1 MAEESGKKLITP
13 LIFNDEPVG
22 RDETAYFQFEPYADT
37 FARIIAARDTRTP
50 LTIGVHGDWGSGK
63 TTLMRRIQAKL
74 DETKH
79 YKTKPPSFVTVDE
92 RGSAFEATFRPC
104 KTVWF
109 NAWKYGREE
118 ALFVALIEEVLRQ
131 MRRDGAMQALYAEL
145 ADPKQDKLK
154 ISEAVISTLTRV
166 FTAGKLDIDLTAFQT
181 ESRFRT
187 NLAFLD
193 EFQEVFDRLLRW
205 YVARDRTAEGE
216 FDDTKGVLAVFI
228 DDLDRCLPEKTVQVL
243 EAIKLMMGKRG
254 TVFVLGAS
262 RRIVQAAVEAH
273 YKLGKMESITP
284 QDYLDKIIQLRF
296 DLPPIRRED
305 MGAFIEGLQE
315 KGLEPTLLESLP
327 IITEGVRTNPRRV
340 KTFINYLDLQWG
352 LLVNTGQAV
361 EEERRQFYEWMV
373 LSEVAPDFARRLREM
388 GPQKRAEFIGEA
400 AQFAQEAEQ
409 VRSALLEEWP
419 QLREVAENERLL
431 RVLRRSAFEFRPE
444 TLDRFIYLSAPPTV
458 EAPPEEAPPEVEVV
472 VPEMAEGRE
481 EAVVAEVERQGAE
494 VAVPVFLKMVAD
506 ETVPL
511 PGRIA
516 AADALG
522 RLGDPRLGEMVE
534 IPAGEFTMGEGEKQH
549 RVFVDA
555 FKIGKYP
562 VTNMQY
568 QTFVDATGHP
578 APDDWRGEFHLPY
591 KSNHPVVNVNW
602 HDAMAY
608 CRWLI
613 GTTGQ
618 ECRLPTEAEWEKV
631 ARGGIQTPNP
641 QNPKEWIDNPN
652 PRRTYPWGD
661 EFDHKR
667 LNMKIGDQQIGDTS
681 PVGVYPGGASP
692 YGVMDMSGNVWEWC
706 SSLYRDYPY
715 DPDDGREDLEAEGRR
730 VLRGGSWADLN
741 VRGARCSYRSTAPPA
756 SFDVN
761 FGLRVVV
768 SAALTP

>member
-1 MAEESGKKLITP
+1 MAAESDKKLITP

-22 RDETAYFQFEPYADT
+22 RTETAYFQFERYADT
-37 FARIIAARDTRTP
+37 FARIIAAQDTRTP

-74 DETKH
+74 DETRD

-92 RGSAFEATFRPC
+92 RGSAFEETFRPC

-131 MRRDGAMQALYAEL
+131 MRRDGNWQALLAEL
-145 ADPKQDKLK
+145 AEPKKDKIK
-154 ISEAVISTLTRV
+154 IPEAVLSTLTRV
-166 FTAGKLDIDLTAFQT
+166 FTAGQLDLDLTAFQT

-187 NLAFLD
+187 HLAFLD

-205 YVARDRTAEGE
+205 YVARDRTAEGA
-216 FDDTKGVLAVFI
+216 FDDTKGVLVVFI

-254 TVFVLGAS
+254 TIFVLGAS

-273 YKLGKMESITP
+273 YRLGEMKEITP
-284 QDYLDKIIQLRF
+284 HDYLDKIIQLRF

-315 KGLEPTLLESLP
+315 KGLERILLESLP
-327 IITEGVRTNPRRV
+327 IITQGVRTNPRRV

-388 GPQKRAEFIGEA
+388 GPQPRAEFIREA
-400 AQFAQEAEQ
+400 ALFAYEPERA
-409 VRSALLEEWP
+409 RLKLLEELP
-419 QLREVAENERLL
+419 HLREVAENERLL
-431 RVLRRSAFEFRPE
+431 AVLQRSAFEFRPE
-444 TLDRFIYLSAPPTV
+444 TLDKFIYLSTPPTV
-458 EAPPEEAPPEVEVV
+458 KAPPEAPPEAEGV

-494 VAVPVFLKMVAD
+494 VAVPVLLKMVAD

-511 PGRIA
+511 RGRIA
-516 AADALG
+516 AAEALG
-522 RLGDPRLGEMVE
+522 RLGDPRLADMVA
-534 IPAGEFTMGEGEKQH
+534 IPAGEFIMGEGDEQH

-555 FKIGKYP
+555 FKISKYP

-568 QTFVDATGHP
+568 QTFVAATGHR
-578 APDDWRGEFHLPY
+578 APGHWSEGAYPPN
-591 KSNHPVVNVNW
+591 KANHPVVNVSW
-602 HDAMAY
+602 DDAVAY
-608 CRWLI
+608 CQWLSEA
-613 GTTGQ
+613 TGK
-618 ECRLPTEAEWEKV
+618 ECRLPTEAEWEKAAGWDAEQGV
-631 ARGGIQTPNP
+631 
-641 QNPKEWIDNPN
+641 K
-652 PRRTYPWGD
+652 RTYPWGD
-661 EFDHKR
+661 EFDVS
-667 LNMKIGDQQIGDTS
+667 LCNMAESGIGDTT

-692 YGVMDMSGNVWEWC
+692 YGVMDMAGNVWEWMATE
-706 SSLYRDYPY
+706 S
-715 DPDDGREDLEAEGRR
+715 EGEKGLKI
-730 VLRGGSWADLN
+730 VKGGSWANRSDSARVGSRLSVRPDL
-741 VRGARCSYRSTAPPA
+741 VLVLRGRGCRVCARRSPPA
-756 SFDVN
+756 VDN
-761 FGLRVVV
+761 
-768 SAALTP
+768 